1 MTGPLVV
8 ALALSMAQQPPI
20 DSLVHATL
28 EAHRRPFDVASGA
41 LTGPGGEW
49 LLERAGAARFTLI
62 GESHL
67 NAETPAFTAALLR
80 GLRPRGYSTYVT
92 ETGPESTRLL
102 VETLRRG
109 GFDAGEAWM
118 ADLPFSIAFLDQREE
133 LRTVVDALEMGY
145 DIWGVD
151 QEFIGSPRLL
161 LRRLVAIAP
170 NEGAR
175 AVAQAML
182 DRAVEGFQHFLADG
196 DQSAAFMV
204 TATGEDLD
212 ALAGAFA
219 GAGDEADRIL
229 AQLRASHGVY
239 HAYFEG
245 RYYDNNATRVDLIR
259 RNLLAHMERAGES
272 PLSDRRALIK
282 AGSIHAGRGRTPM
295 RVFDIGALAAEL
307 AFTNG
312 LESFH
317 VNVLTTG
324 SVDAAG
330 APRSWR
336 EQSPEL
342 VPLMDLTPETGPVVF
357 DLRPLRALL
366 SDRGGKSEALEELQ
380 DIALRFDAMVMYPR
394 FHRADAI
401 TPMPGG

>member
-1 MTGPLVV
+1 MTGQLVV
-8 ALALSMAQQPPI
+8 ALALAAAQQPPI

-28 EAHRRPFDVASGA
+28 EANRRPFQVASGG

-92 ETGPESTRLL
+92 ETGPESTRLF
-102 VETLRRG
+102 VDTLRSG
-109 GFDAGEAWM
+109 GFAAGEALM
-118 ADLPFSIAFLDQREE
+118 AELPFSIAFLDQREE
-133 LRTVVDALEMGY
+133 LRTVVEALELGY
-145 DIWGVD
+145 DVWGVD
-151 QEFIGSPRLL
+151 QEFMGSPRLL

-170 NEGAR
+170 DADAR
-175 AVAQAML
+175 GVAQAML
-182 DRAVEGFQHFLADG
+182 DRAMEGFRRFLADG

-204 TATGEDLD
+204 TATREDLD

-229 AQLRASHGVY
+229 AQLRASHAVY

-259 RNLLAHMERAGES
+259 RNLLDHMARAGEG
-272 PLSDRRALIK
+272 PLSDRRAVVK

-295 RVFDIGALAAEL
+295 HVFDIGALAAEL
-307 AFTNG
+307 SFASG
-312 LESFH
+312 WESFH
-317 VNVLTTG
+317 LNVLTTG
-324 SVDAAG
+324 SLDAEG
-330 APRSWR
+330 GFRSWR
-336 EQSPEL
+336 EEAPEL
-342 VPLMDLTPETGPVVF
+342 GPLMDLTPDEGPVVF

-366 SDRGGKSEALEELQ
+366 SQRGGKTEALEELQ
-380 DIALRFDAMVMYPR
+380 DIALRFDAIAMYPR

-401 TPMPGG
+401 TPMPGT